1 MFKNALVSTA
11 NKEGLVDFIRPL
23 ASQGMRVVSTG
34 GTAKLLKQAGITVVE
49 VKEQTAFA
57 EVMDGRV
64 KSLHPRIHIPL
75 LAREKDQNILD
86 QEGLSRFD
94 LLVCN
99 LYPFEQKAK
108 EKTNQGTLKNIQELV
123 EWIDVGG
130 PALLRAGAKNFKY
143 VTVICDPSDYIGILK
158 NGLPDLEKR
167 KQLAGKAFTLLSH
180 YNACIAEQMTEKKSW
195 KKNENFHLSGRL
207 VKFLRYGENPDQ
219 SAGWFQLQKKGLHS
233 VKIHQGKE
241 LSFNNLRDIE
251 SAVNVV
257 RSFCEPFCVAI
268 KHTNPCGAASDS
280 NINSAVNK
288 TLKADPT
295 SVFGGVIA
303 VNQPIHQKTADQLC
317 SIFLEVVIAPS
328 YSSDALSVF
337 KQKKNLRILEW
348 PDLTQ
353 TEHLT
358 AKQVSV
364 HSIAGGLLVQETV
377 PYMIN
382 TWPKE
387 WKIIDSTP
395 SATIKKDLILAWL
408 ISAHLKSN
416 AIALTANNQTVGLG
430 MGQVSRV
437 RAVEQAISAWK
448 KFHPSITSPVM
459 ASDGF
464 FPFSDSITIA
474 AKAGIHWI
482 IQPGGSIRD
491 TEILTTAKKQAV
503 NIILTGKRCFSH

>member
-34 GTAKLLKQAGITVVE
+34 GTAKLLRQAGITVVE

-57 EVMDGRV
+57 EIMDGRV

-75 LAREKDQNILD
+75 LAREKDQHILD

-99 LYPFEQKAK
+99 LYPFEQKAQ
-108 EKTNQGTLKNIQELV
+108 EKSKTIHELT

-130 PALLRAGAKNFKY
+130 PTLLRAGAKNFKH
-143 VTVICDPSDYIGILK
+143 VTVICDPFDYTDILK
-158 NGLPDLEKR
+158 NGPPDLEKR
-167 KQLAGKAFTLLSH
+167 KQLAGKAFTLLSC

-195 KKNENFHLSGRL
+195 KQSKNFYLSGQL
-207 VKFLRYGENPDQ
+207 IQSLRYGENPDQ
-219 SAGWFQLQKKGLHS
+219 PAGWFQLQKEGLHNA
-233 VKIHQGKE
+233 KIHQGKE

-251 SAVNVV
+251 SAVKVA
-257 RSFCEPFCVAI
+257 RSFREPFCVAI
-268 KHTNPCGAASDS
+268 KHTNPCGAASDLD
-280 NINSAVNK
+280 INLAVNK
-288 TLKADPT
+288 ALKADPT
-295 SVFGGVIA
+295 SVFGGIVA
-303 VNQPIHQKTADQLC
+303 VNQPIHKKTADQLC

-328 YSSDALSVF
+328 YSSDALSTF
-337 KQKKNLRILEW
+337 KKKKNLRVLEW
-348 PDLTQ
+348 PALAQ
-353 TEHLT
+353 TNQIVDKT
-358 AKQVSV
+358 MSV
-364 HSIAGGLLVQETV
+364 YSITGGLLVQETESST
-377 PYMIN
+377 IHS
-382 TWPKE
+382 WPKE
-387 WKIIDSTP
+387 WKIIGSTP
-395 SATIKKDLILAWL
+395 SAIIKKDLILAWQ

-416 AIALTANNQTVGLG
+416 AIALTANNQTIGLG

-464 FPFSDSITIA
+464 FPFSDSITMA
-474 AKAGIHWI
+474 AAAGIHWI

-491 TEILTTAKKQAV
+491 TEILTTAKKLAV